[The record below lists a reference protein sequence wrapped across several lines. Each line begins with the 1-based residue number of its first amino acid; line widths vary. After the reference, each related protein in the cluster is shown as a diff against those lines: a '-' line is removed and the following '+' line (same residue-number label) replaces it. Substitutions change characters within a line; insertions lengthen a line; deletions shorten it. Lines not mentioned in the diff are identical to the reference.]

1 MNQLLRAYS
10 SRVYYPLTVTYL
22 VFGMIVL
29 VSVQMFVIGQIT
41 DMLGES
47 VLHSSEPASAEHS
60 VASLDAVSKIRYV
73 LWVAGFG
80 GFLSVSIMVALFE
93 RANKLRAREAETSA
107 KALADLQA
115 MRTLEL
121 ERIQA
126 ERARILESVSHE
138 LNTPITS
145 VLAFSSILEKNR
157 DRQLS
162 ERDLKHVTA
171 LKRNAEHLAF
181 LIKDLINFSEIE
193 DDRSVLHY
201 DSVNMAELATGLV
214 ESMEP
219 LANARGQT
227 LHLVTGSSIADVNAD
242 PRRMSQVLMSLLN
255 NAINYSP
262 NGSTIKMQVANTSDG
277 VEISVQDNWPGI
289 EPHDQEFVWQ
299 PFYRSDNEWTRSQSG
314 SGLGLSLVRKIVEM
328 HGGTVSLT
336 STPGVGTSFR
346 IVLPRSKG
354 ASGLHELSMPA

>member
-1 MNQLLRAYS
+1 MRPRLNQLLRAYS

-171 LKRNAEHLAF
+171 LKRNA
-181 LIKDLINFSEIE
+181 
-193 DDRSVLHY
+193 
-201 DSVNMAELATGLV
+201 
-214 ESMEP
+214 
-219 LANARGQT
+219 T
-227 LHLVTGSSIADVNAD
+227 LHS
-242 PRRMSQVLMSLLN
+242 
-255 NAINYSP
+255 
-262 NGSTIKMQVANTSDG
+262 
-277 VEISVQDNWPGI
+277 
-289 EPHDQEFVWQ
+289 
-299 PFYRSDNEWTRSQSG
+299 
-314 SGLGLSLVRKIVEM
+314 
-328 HGGTVSLT
+328 
-336 STPGVGTSFR
+336 
-346 IVLPRSKG
+346 
-354 ASGLHELSMPA
+354 

>member
-1 MNQLLRAYS
+1 
-10 SRVYYPLTVTYL
+10 
-22 VFGMIVL
+22 
-29 VSVQMFVIGQIT
+29 
-41 DMLGES
+41 
-47 VLHSSEPASAEHS
+47 
-60 VASLDAVSKIRYV
+60 
-73 LWVAGFG
+73 
-80 GFLSVSIMVALFE
+80 
-93 RANKLRAREAETSA
+93 
-107 KALADLQA
+107 
-115 MRTLEL
+115 
-121 ERIQA
+121 
-126 ERARILESVSHE
+126 
-138 LNTPITS
+138 
-145 VLAFSSILEKNR
+145 
-157 DRQLS
+157 
-162 ERDLKHVTA
+162 
-171 LKRNAEHLAF
+171 
-181 LIKDLINFSEIE
+181 
-193 DDRSVLHY
+193 
-201 DSVNMAELATGLV
+201 MAELATGLV

-277 VEISVQDNWPGI
+277 VEISVQDNGPGI